1 MTTGS
6 RAATAIDEAL
16 RAGDVSKARFDGWV
30 ADTNLGCETFINAV
44 RAFYGGGLL
53 KYLFAEK
60 QHTVLR
66 RSITSLLSGDVF
78 ATNARWLN
86 DTRTRLV
93 EMGKNEW
100 KPDAVLGT

>member
-1 MTTGS
+1 MSLRRWILVYLATGPS
-6 RAATAIDEAL
+6 FTR
-16 RAGDVSKARFDGWV
+16 W
-30 ADTNLGCETFINAV
+30 AV
-44 RAFYGGGLL
+44 LAFYGGGLL

-93 EMGKNEW
+93 EMGKNDW